1 MLDQFTNEAFLQPV
15 MAITA
20 LILFLLLLKKLN
32 KILLFVGI
40 AVLTALYLLNNRPS
54 WLDVILSNFNI

>member
-40 AVLTALYLLNNRPS
+40 AVLTALYLLNNRPG